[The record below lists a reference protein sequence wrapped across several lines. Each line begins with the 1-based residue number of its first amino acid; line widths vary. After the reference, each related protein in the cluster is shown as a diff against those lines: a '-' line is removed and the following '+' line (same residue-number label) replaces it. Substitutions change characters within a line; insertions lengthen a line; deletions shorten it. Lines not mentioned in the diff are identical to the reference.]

1 MDQKFAEVI
10 AKVALQYAMGEIS
23 TIEFLSYVFRRVE
36 HYEIDPSQD
45 PELKS

>member
-23 TIEFLSYVFRRVE
+23 LEEFLGYVSRRAYY
-36 HYEIDPSQD
+36 YEIDPTQD